1 MLKKTLFRMLSVF
14 CAASL
19 LTNPALAAHIQ
30 DYPDAAGHWAYD
42 ALSHAVED
50 ELLYGDE
57 QGRLLPSGSLTVAQ
71 MTAIL
76 NRVLGVSNTDRAYP
90 GTPDGQWYSLDAAK
104 GASLGILPMDGS
116 AQMTAIL
123 NRVLGVSN
131 TDRAYPGTPDGQ
143 WYSLD
148 AAKGASLGIL
158 PMDGSLTLTANAARA
173 EVFQALAA
181 AFGLEEAAPDESVL
195 DQFSDVSMLTPMDG
209 SLTLTANAAR
219 AEVFQAL
226 AAAFGLEE
234 AAPDESVLDQFSDVS
249 MLTPSQRRAAAV
261 LVRDGIVSGAQDGSL
276 QASRGVTRA
285 EFVSLIYRICSGS
298 YLPAFT
304 AATAPPKS
312 ETPAPDPTDSPDTEN
327 LETPESDT
335 PIPETP
341 EPDPPVQP
349 AVSFYTSMPQPGD
362 LLAKRVVLRGED
374 MAAPFTE
381 SEPVSIDRLVLAT
394 TGNDLTMEKK
404 SGNTF
409 GTIAIGGGTGAV
421 SLNGNLTSSVE
432 VTGSGRTVSLSGMM
446 LDTLIV
452 SGTDNTITIDETT
465 KIDTLHVQPGVTM
478 EKKSGNTFGTIAIGG
493 GTGAVSLNGN
503 LTSSVEVTGSG
514 RTVSLSGM
522 TLDTLIVSGTDNTII
537 VDKKTAIDTLHV
549 QPGASNNS
557 FTVDGS
563 VKTANLHGNRTK
575 LAGAGRADSVEI
587 SGKYCTTE
595 LSSGTVT
602 DNSDSGLDSIQMT
615 VEAPKVAPGGQM
627 TATVTITG
635 ADKACICTAQ
645 WYLDGKPEENF
656 INPAFE
662 VQEGS
667 TSSYRRTLEFTR
679 DMPLTHTIGFVLT
692 YQNPVTGETEKKI
705 AGAEA
710 QIENYPPSHY
720 LPSPEEVLAKVHST
734 YRKGNT
740 DYTPEEKTVFV
751 NAKGYSSPTPYLL
764 WVSRSA
770 QKVNVF
776 EGSKENWELIHE
788 FDCATGAPGSST
800 PGRRSMSLR
809 AAKKTGS

>member
-104 GASLGILPMDGS
+104 GASLGIL
-116 AQMTAIL
+116 
-123 NRVLGVSN
+123 
-131 TDRAYPGTPDGQ
+131 
-143 WYSLD
+143 
-148 AAKGASLGIL
+148 
-158 PMDGSLTLTANAARA
+158 
-173 EVFQALAA
+173 
-181 AFGLEEAAPDESVL
+181 
-195 DQFSDVSMLTPMDG
+195 PMDG

-341 EPDPPVQP
+341 EPEPPVQP

-394 TGNDLTMEKK
+394 TGNDL
-404 SGNTF
+404 
-409 GTIAIGGGTGAV
+409 
-421 SLNGNLTSSVE
+421 
-432 VTGSGRTVSLSGMM
+432 
-446 LDTLIV
+446 
-452 SGTDNTITIDETT
+452 
-465 KIDTLHVQPGVTM
+465 TM

-734 YRKGNT
+734 YRKDNT

-800 PGRRSMSLR
+800 PVGVTYVTYKQTNWTTSSYTCRPIVRFYPNTGYAFHSRLYYPGTDKVKDPSMGFPVSHGCVRMMDEGIYWLYDNVPT
-809 AAKKTGS
+809 KTTVVIF

>member
-1 MLKKTLFRMLSVF
+1 M
-14 CAASL
+14 
-19 LTNPALAAHIQ
+19 
-30 DYPDAAGHWAYD
+30 
-42 ALSHAVED
+42 
-50 ELLYGDE
+50 
-57 QGRLLPSGSLTVAQ
+57 
-71 MTAIL
+71 
-76 NRVLGVSNTDRAYP
+76 
-90 GTPDGQWYSLDAAK
+90 
-104 GASLGILPMDGS
+104 
-116 AQMTAIL
+116 
-123 NRVLGVSN
+123 
-131 TDRAYPGTPDGQ
+131 
-143 WYSLD
+143 
-148 AAKGASLGIL
+148 
-158 PMDGSLTLTANAARA
+158 
-173 EVFQALAA
+173 
-181 AFGLEEAAPDESVL
+181 L
-195 DQFSDVSMLTPMDG
+195 DQFSDVSMLTP
-209 SLTLTANAAR
+209 
-219 AEVFQAL
+219 Q
-226 AAAFGLEE
+226 
-234 AAPDESVLDQFSDVS
+234 
-249 MLTPSQRRAAAV
+249 QRRAAAV

-276 QASRGVTRA
+276 QASRGITRA

-298 YLPAFT
+298 YLPSFSDAS
-304 AATAPPKS
+304 APPES
-312 ETPAPDPTDSPDTEN
+312 EAPETGSTDSPDTEN

-335 PIPETP
+335 PIPEMP
-341 EPDPPVQP
+341 ELEPPVQP

-432 VTGSGRTVSLSGMM
+432 VTGSGRTVSLSGM
-446 LDTLIV
+446 
-452 SGTDNTITIDETT
+452 
-465 KIDTLHVQPGVTM
+465 
-478 EKKSGNTFGTIAIGG
+478 
-493 GTGAVSLNGN
+493 
-503 LTSSVEVTGSG
+503 
-514 RTVSLSGM
+514 
-522 TLDTLIVSGTDNTII
+522 TLDTLIISGTDNTII

-615 VEAPKVAPGGQM
+615 VEAPKVAPGGQL

-635 ADKACICTAQ
+635 ADKARICTAQ

-679 DMPLTHTIGFVLT
+679 DMPLQHTIGFVLT

-705 AGAEA
+705 AGATA
-710 QIENYPPSHY
+710 QIENYPASHY

-740 DYTPEEKTVFV
+740 DYTPEEKTVLV

-800 PGRRSMSLR
+800 PVGVTHVTYKQTNWTTSSYTCRPIVRFYPNTGYASTLGYTIR
-809 AAKKTGS
+809 ARTR

>member
-1 MLKKTLFRMLSVF
+1 
-14 CAASL
+14 
-19 LTNPALAAHIQ
+19 
-30 DYPDAAGHWAYD
+30 
-42 ALSHAVED
+42 
-50 ELLYGDE
+50 
-57 QGRLLPSGSLTVAQ
+57 
-71 MTAIL
+71 
-76 NRVLGVSNTDRAYP
+76 
-90 GTPDGQWYSLDAAK
+90 
-104 GASLGILPMDGS
+104 
-116 AQMTAIL
+116 MTAIL

-195 DQFSDVSMLTPMDG
+195 DQFSDVSMLTP
-209 SLTLTANAAR
+209 
-219 AEVFQAL
+219 Q
-226 AAAFGLEE
+226 
-234 AAPDESVLDQFSDVS
+234 
-249 MLTPSQRRAAAV
+249 QRRAAAV

-276 QASRGVTRA
+276 QASRGITRA

-298 YLPAFT
+298 YLPSFSDAS
-304 AATAPPKS
+304 APLES
-312 ETPAPDPTDSPDTEN
+312 EAPETGSTDSPDTEN

-341 EPDPPVQP
+341 EPEPPVQP
-349 AVSFYTSMPQPGD
+349 AVSFYTAMPQPGD
-362 LLAKRVVLRGED
+362 PLAKRVVLRGEN

-381 SEPVSIDRLVLAT
+381 GEPVSIDRLVLAT
-394 TGNDLTMEKK
+394 TGSDLTMEK
-404 SGNTF
+404 
-409 GTIAIGGGTGAV
+409 
-421 SLNGNLTSSVE
+421 
-432 VTGSGRTVSLSGMM
+432 R
-446 LDTLIV
+446 
-452 SGTDNTITIDETT
+452 
-465 KIDTLHVQPGVTM
+465 
-478 EKKSGNTFGTIAIGG
+478 SGNTFGTIAIGG

-522 TLDTLIVSGTDNTII
+522 TLDTLIVSGTDNTITI
-537 VDKKTAIDTLHV
+537 DETTKIDTLHV

-575 LAGAGRADSVEI
+575 LAGAGRADTVEI
-587 SGKYCTTE
+587 SGKHCTTE

-615 VEAPKVAPGGQM
+615 VEAPKVAPGGQL

-635 ADKACICTAQ
+635 ADKARTCTAQ

-734 YRKGNT
+734 YRKDNT

-800 PGRRSMSLR
+800 PVGVTYVTYKQTNWTTSSYTCRPIVRFYPNTGYAFHSRLYYPGTDKVKDPSMGFPVSHGCVRMMDEGIYWLYDNVPT
-809 AAKKTGS
+809 KTTVVIF

>member
-1 MLKKTLFRMLSVF
+1 M
-14 CAASL
+14 
-19 LTNPALAAHIQ
+19 
-30 DYPDAAGHWAYD
+30 
-42 ALSHAVED
+42 
-50 ELLYGDE
+50 
-57 QGRLLPSGSLTVAQ
+57 
-71 MTAIL
+71 
-76 NRVLGVSNTDRAYP
+76 
-90 GTPDGQWYSLDAAK
+90 
-104 GASLGILPMDGS
+104 
-116 AQMTAIL
+116 
-123 NRVLGVSN
+123 
-131 TDRAYPGTPDGQ
+131 
-143 WYSLD
+143 
-148 AAKGASLGIL
+148 
-158 PMDGSLTLTANAARA
+158 
-173 EVFQALAA
+173 
-181 AFGLEEAAPDESVL
+181 
-195 DQFSDVSMLTPMDG
+195 
-209 SLTLTANAAR
+209 
-219 AEVFQAL
+219 
-226 AAAFGLEE
+226 
-234 AAPDESVLDQFSDVS
+234 
-249 MLTPSQRRAAAV
+249 
-261 LVRDGIVSGAQDGSL
+261 
-276 QASRGVTRA
+276 
-285 EFVSLIYRICSGS
+285 SLIYRICSGS
-298 YLPAFT
+298 YLPSFSDAS
-304 AATAPPKS
+304 APLES
-312 ETPAPDPTDSPDTEN
+312 EAPETDPTDSPDTEN

-341 EPDPPVQP
+341 EPEPPVQP
-349 AVSFYTSMPQPGD
+349 AVSFYTAMPQPGD
-362 LLAKRVVLRGED
+362 PLAKRVVLRGEN

-381 SEPVSIDRLVLAT
+381 GEPVSIDRLVLAT
-394 TGNDLTMEKK
+394 TGSDLTMEK
-404 SGNTF
+404 
-409 GTIAIGGGTGAV
+409 
-421 SLNGNLTSSVE
+421 
-432 VTGSGRTVSLSGMM
+432 R
-446 LDTLIV
+446 
-452 SGTDNTITIDETT
+452 
-465 KIDTLHVQPGVTM
+465 
-478 EKKSGNTFGTIAIGG
+478 SGNTFGTIAIGG

-522 TLDTLIVSGTDNTII
+522 TLDTLIVSGTDNTITI
-537 VDKKTAIDTLHV
+537 DETTKIDTLHV

-575 LAGAGRADSVEI
+575 LAGAGRADTVEI
-587 SGKYCTTE
+587 SGKHCTTE

-615 VEAPKVAPGGQM
+615 VEAPKVAPGGQL

-635 ADKACICTAQ
+635 ADKARTCTAQ

-679 DMPLTHTIGFVLT
+679 DMPLQHTIGFVLT

-705 AGAEA
+705 AGATA

-734 YRKGNT
+734 YQKGNT

-751 NAKGYSSPTPYLL
+751 NAKSYSSPTPYLL

-800 PGRRSMSLR
+800 PVGVTYVTYKQTNWTTSSYTCRPIVRFYPNTGYAFHSRLYYPGTDKVKDPSMGFPVSHGCVRMMDEGIYWLYDNVPT
-809 AAKKTGS
+809 KTTVVIF

>member
-76 NRVLGVSNTDRAYP
+76 NRVLGASNTDRAYP
-90 GTPDGQWYSLDAAK
+90 DTPDGQWYSLD
-104 GASLGILPMDGS
+104 S
-116 AQMTAIL
+116 
-123 NRVLGVSN
+123 
-131 TDRAYPGTPDGQ
+131 
-143 WYSLD
+143 
-148 AAKGASLGIL
+148 AKGASLGIL

-195 DQFSDVSMLTPMDG
+195 DQFSDVSMLTP
-209 SLTLTANAAR
+209 
-219 AEVFQAL
+219 Q
-226 AAAFGLEE
+226 
-234 AAPDESVLDQFSDVS
+234 
-249 MLTPSQRRAAAV
+249 QRRAAAV

-276 QASRGVTRA
+276 QASRGITRA

-341 EPDPPVQP
+341 EPEPPVQP

-394 TGNDLTMEKK
+394 TGNDL
-404 SGNTF
+404 
-409 GTIAIGGGTGAV
+409 
-421 SLNGNLTSSVE
+421 
-432 VTGSGRTVSLSGMM
+432 
-446 LDTLIV
+446 
-452 SGTDNTITIDETT
+452 
-465 KIDTLHVQPGVTM
+465 TM

-679 DMPLTHTIGFVLT
+679 DMPLQHTIGFVLT

-705 AGAEA
+705 AGATA

-734 YRKGNT
+734 YRKCNT
-740 DYTPEEKTVFV
+740 DYTPDEKTVFV

-776 EGSKENWELIHE
+776 EGSKDNWKLIHE

-800 PGRRSMSLR
+800 PVGVTHVTYKQTNWTTSSYTCRPIVRFYPNTGYAFHSRLYYPGTDKVKDPSMGFPVSHGCVRMMDEGIYWLYDNVPT
-809 AAKKTGS
+809 KTTVVIF

>member
-19 LTNPALAAHIQ
+19 LTNPALAAQIQ

-76 NRVLGVSNTDRAYP
+76 NRVLGASNTDRAYP

-116 AQMTAIL
+116 F
-123 NRVLGVSN
+123 
-131 TDRAYPGTPDGQ
+131 
-143 WYSLD
+143 
-148 AAKGASLGIL
+148 
-158 PMDGSLTLTANAARA
+158 TLTADATRA

-195 DQFSDVSMLTPMDG
+195 DQFSDVSMLTP
-209 SLTLTANAAR
+209 
-219 AEVFQAL
+219 Q
-226 AAAFGLEE
+226 
-234 AAPDESVLDQFSDVS
+234 
-249 MLTPSQRRAAAV
+249 QRRAAAV

-276 QASRGVTRA
+276 QAPRGITRA

-298 YLPAFT
+298 YLPAFSD
-304 AATAPPKS
+304 AAAPPES
-312 ETPAPDPTDSPDTEN
+312 EAPETGSTDSPDTEN
-327 LETPESDT
+327 SETPESEM
-335 PIPETP
+335 PAPETSEPEMP
-341 EPDPPVQP
+341 EPESPVQP
-349 AVSFYTSMPQPGD
+349 AVSFYTAMPQPGD
-362 LLAKRVVLRGED
+362 PLAKRVVLRGENT
-374 MAAPFTE
+374 AAPFTE
-381 SEPVSIDRLVLAT
+381 GEPVSIDRLVLAT
-394 TGNDLTMEKK
+394 TGSDLTMEKR

-465 KIDTLHVQPGVTM
+465 KIDTLHVQPG
-478 EKKSGNTFGTIAIGG
+478 
-493 GTGAVSLNGN
+493 
-503 LTSSVEVTGSG
+503 
-514 RTVSLSGM
+514 
-522 TLDTLIVSGTDNTII
+522 
-537 VDKKTAIDTLHV
+537 
-549 QPGASNNS
+549 ASNNT
-557 FTVDGS
+557 FTIDGS
-563 VKTANLHGNRTK
+563 VKIANLHGNLTK
-575 LAGAGRADSVEI
+575 LAGAGRADTVEI
-587 SGKYCTTE
+587 SGKYCTAE

-615 VEAPKVAPGGQM
+615 VEAPKVAPGGQL

-635 ADKACICTAQ
+635 ADKARTCTAQ

-800 PGRRSMSLR
+800 PVGVTYVTYKQTNWTTSSYTCRPIVRFYPNTGYAFHSRLYYPGTDKVKDPSMGFPVSHGCVRMMDEGIYWLYDNVPT
-809 AAKKTGS
+809 KTTVVIF